1 MPGRPFTIS
10 LKHFWYACGAIGIGA
25 TIVLVLSSGWLGL
38 RLFQLEWTPQGQTEL
53 RFDPVKLDFV
63 NRADLTEKTGSL
75 PFMAGV
81 VIDLEADGRDEI
93 ILGGG
98 RGQADGIF
106 ALDPDLRSMVDLSAD
121 YALSKLPNDAT
132 LGGTST
138 DLDGDGLTDLLL
150 ARETGVWLFR
160 NLGGSFA
167 GGVRVF
173 VPPEG
178 DRTTI
183 ISVSPGDINGDGHV
197 DLYLS
202 GYIQSADV
210 EGETIFTEAY
220 GGQSYLLT
228 SDGAGVFT
236 DVTSDWGL
244 RRQHNT
250 FTAVFADIDQNGT
263 ADLVVAQDTGVVETW
278 RNTGAPPLEA
288 IPNPSVF
295 SYPMG
300 IAAGDFNNDGH
311 LDFYF
316 SNVGHTLPEI
326 LLRGDLPGD
335 APFNPNYMLF
345 TGDGSGGFADA
356 ATDMRAE
363 RLGFGWGVV
372 AADFNLDGLEDI
384 AVAQNYAKFGQ
395 PAIIHRYAGKLL
407 LNVEGKYFEPV
418 EKRVG
423 VANRLFAITPLVC
436 DLDGDGRPDLV
447 WVNLNGPARVFLNRM
462 PEAGSVSLR
471 FDDSPSAYGAVIE
484 ATVSGRRFVR
494 QIVPG
499 QGLASDQ
506 SASLILGL
514 RGDRQID
521 QLRVTFP
528 DGQIRAFE
536 AVPAGQVLDLRR
548 DKSL

>member
-1 MPGRPFTIS
+1 MPGGGFRIS
-10 LKHFWYACGAIGIGA
+10 LKHFLYRRGALGLGA
-25 TIVLVLSSGWLGL
+25 LAVLVLSSSWLGA
-38 RLFQLEWTPQGQTEL
+38 RLFQLEWLRQGETEL
-53 RFDPVKLDFV
+53 KFVSVKLDF
-63 NRADLTEKTGSL
+63 RHRTDLTEKTGSL

-81 VIDLEADGRDEI
+81 VIDLDADGRDEI
-93 ILGGG
+93 VLGGG
-98 RGQADGIF
+98 RGQADSIF
-106 ALDPDLRSMVDLSAD
+106 ALGPDLQSMVDLSGD
-121 YALSKLPNDAT
+121 YVLGKLPNDAT

-150 ARETGVWLFR
+150 ARESGVWLFR

-167 GGVRVF
+167 DGVRVF
-173 VPPEG
+173 LPPEG

-202 GYIQSADV
+202 GYIQNADV
-210 EGETIFTEAY
+210 EGETIFTKAY
-220 GGQSYLLT
+220 GGHSYLLT
-228 SDGAGVFT
+228 SDGAGLFT
-236 DVTSDWGL
+236 DVSADWGL

-288 IPNPSVF
+288 IHNPSVF

-300 IAAGDFNNDGH
+300 IAAGDFNDDGH

-316 SNVGHTLPEI
+316 SNVGHTLPKM

-345 TGDGSGGFADA
+345 AGDGSGEFADA
-356 ATDMRAE
+356 ATDMRAA

-407 LNVEGKYFEPV
+407 LNVDGKYFEPV
-418 EKRVG
+418 EKRAG

-462 PEAGSVSLR
+462 PEARSVSLR

-484 ATVSGRRFVR
+484 ASVSGRRLVR

-506 SASLILGL
+506 SAGLILGL
-514 RGDRQID
+514 GGDRQID

-528 DGQIRAFE
+528 DGRVQEFNN
-536 AVPAGQVLDLRR
+536 VPAGKVLDLRR
-548 DKSL
+548 DKRP